1 MAEAATSV
9 KVEVPRLRDEG
20 GPTSLSRTFTV
31 LTEKVPIFP
40 FKVPV
45 IVLPLSVPMKE
56 SPVYA
61 LTVGGLI
68 VWIESCPVNGLQIE
82 NWSRMLT
89 ETVEYGVNAQLT
101 QGVEPQGTLRAC
113 RPYMVTVPDT
123 L

>member
-20 GPTSLSRTFTV
+20 GPTSLSRTFTCF

-56 SPVYA
+56 SPVDA
-61 LTVGGLI
+61 FSTVGGLI
-68 VWIESCPVNGLQIE
+68 VWIEEL
-82 NWSRMLT
+82 SR
-89 ETVEYGVNAQLT
+89 
-101 QGVEPQGTLRAC
+101 
-113 RPYMVTVPDT
+113 
-123 L
+123 

>member
-1 MAEAATSV
+1 M
-9 KVEVPRLRDEG
+9 
-20 GPTSLSRTFTV
+20 
-31 LTEKVPIFP
+31 TEKVPILP

-56 SPVYA
+56 SPVDPFS
-61 LTVGGLI
+61 TVGGLI
-68 VWIESCPVNGLQIE
+68 VWIKSCPVNGLHID

-89 ETVEYGVNAQLT
+89 ETVEYGVNAQLA